1 MPPKIEDIDLFD
13 PSTMDVVVYLAKFK
27 TLMAVAYPACAWI
40 GLSPMAGRQLDL
52 KVTHTLTA
60 MR

>member
-1 MPPKIEDIDLFD
+1 MLPKIEDIDIFN
-13 PSTMDVVVYLAKFK
+13 PSTMELPDYLSKFQ
-27 TLMAVAYPACAWI
+27 TLIAVAYPACAWI